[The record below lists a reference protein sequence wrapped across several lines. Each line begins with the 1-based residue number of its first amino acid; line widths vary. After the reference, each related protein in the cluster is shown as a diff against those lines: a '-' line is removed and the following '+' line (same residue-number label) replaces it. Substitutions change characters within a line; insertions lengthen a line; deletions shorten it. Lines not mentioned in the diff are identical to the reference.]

1 MSTSFPIA
9 LLGFSAFER
18 ATFESFFRLA
28 GRRQTAYQIV
38 DDAQQAVL
46 LVANADDPA
55 VMRQLAGKRDE
66 QRVLLIGASDGGT
79 GWPLQPKPIR
89 LMGVLSAVDE
99 VLAPQQVRRAPAARR
114 AAPAQPVA
122 APAAP
127 AAPQPAAM
135 ADDDDILVV
144 DDSDTALRF
153 MQNLLR
159 RFGFKAE
166 VVRSGEQALERV
178 AARPYKFVF
187 LDVVMAGMD
196 GYQTCRAIKQ
206 RKNPDGKPPVVVLLT
221 SRGGAI
227 DKIKGSLAGCDA
239 YLVKP
244 LEESDLV
251 AVLTR
256 HDTQIQRSFQQTN
269 LGASTLNPPAKP
281 H

>member
-46 LVANADDPA
+46 LIGNADDAA
-55 VMRQLAGKRDE
+55 VMRRLAGKRDE

-79 GWPLQPKPIR
+79 GWPLQPRPIR

-99 VLAPQQVRRAPAARR
+99 VLAPQQARQAPAARR
-114 AAPAQPVA
+114 SAREQPVP

-127 AAPQPAAM
+127 PAAVV

-166 VVRSGEQALERV
+166 MVHSGEQALERV

-187 LDVVMAGMD
+187 LDVMMAGMD
-196 GYQTCRAIKQ
+196 GYQACRAIKQ
-206 RKNPDGKPPVVVLLT
+206 HKNPDGKPPVVVLLT
-221 SRGGAI
+221 SRGSAI

-244 LEESDLV
+244 LEESALI

-281 H
+281 R